1 VKRLLLPSLSL
12 VLALGV
18 VLSAQLPFGGTPST
32 NPPIVFVNSSSS
44 FVPVLTVGGVLT
56 SGSLVTGTAS
66 TQALTASSVLGTG
79 GISSGAAGYLS
90 IATRG
95 YFSATADGL
104 WAFQNAAGTIGSTF
118 KVDAL
123 PTIQAGWGTGPS
135 VIAGSTPLAG
145 GVNVGTGGVAGS
157 GSINFNGT
165 AFPQAPFCVTSINS
179 LTGFLQTQSTT
190 TGLTIGSNAAFASGA
205 QVYWICVSQK

>member
-1 VKRLLLPSLSL
+1 MKRLLLPSLGL
-12 VLALGV
+12 VVALGV
-18 VLSAQLPFGGTPST
+18 VLSAQLPFGGTT

-104 WAFQNAAGTIGSTF
+104 WAFQNAAGTIGTTL

-123 PTIQAGWGTGPS
+123 PTVASGFGTSPF
-135 VIAGSTPLAG
+135 ITAGSTPFAG
-145 GVNVGTGGVAGS
+145 SVNVGTGSPGTTGT
-157 GSINFNGT
+157 INFNGT
-165 AFPQAPFCVTSINS
+165 AFPSAPFCVT
-179 LTGFLQTQSTT
+179 GTT
-190 TGLTIGSNAAFASGA
+190 TTNAPTVTAHGQGWKDQANDAISVTSA
-205 QVYWICVSQK
+205 P